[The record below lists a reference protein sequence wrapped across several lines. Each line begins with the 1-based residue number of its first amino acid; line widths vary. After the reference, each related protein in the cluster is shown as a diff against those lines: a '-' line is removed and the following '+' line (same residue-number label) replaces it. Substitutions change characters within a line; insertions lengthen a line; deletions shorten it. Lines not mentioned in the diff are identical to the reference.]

1 MRWSMQLTWNEDATV
16 LDDKDDDILL
26 EEDIFMLELSWL
38 EVIDE
43 DCIEDADLKDDFC
56 IWLPKVS
63 LVSSWNVPNCLE
75 ELTKLDWDCS
85 EAWVWEKLMLLPFC
99 WKVLGFIQG
108 RDALCFN
115 VMHLCKAIILMKEI
129 LLDKLK

>member
-56 IWLPKVS
+56 I
-63 LVSSWNVPNCLE
+63 
-75 ELTKLDWDCS
+75 
-85 EAWVWEKLMLLPFC
+85 
-99 WKVLGFIQG
+99 
-108 RDALCFN
+108 
-115 VMHLCKAIILMKEI
+115 
-129 LLDKLK
+129 